1 MDALV
6 YEGSPLA
13 DIVEGDAT
21 PFQTPQSPRAPPQQ
35 YAPRGLPRLQNPL
48 HFIRCQAR
56 LLTDSSEAP
65 FLERFRYIIVA
76 SQLLTHNAEPRGQK
90 SADDATTALPF
101 SLRGAYVI
109 VSLSFSFAWLLSWLR
124 ARLKRPA
131 KIESSEAALFVLV
144 AVSLSVCLVV
154 TARRQ
159 YLKFVR
165 QSALAAASRLVSE
178 SQDFDSSTS
187 AALRYIQEIEVVAK
201 GYDLSHPLPPVSR
214 LDEKY
219 ALQQCRELRAVIAK
233 SLTTGIAQF
242 VHFHN
247 QLQLLV
253 DRAELDTYYHIYEL
267 SSESFAETINYAN
280 ELSVEARDSLRQLR
294 FLFELHAVARRFF
307 LVDLLAV
314 KAFPLWSDVARWRKV
329 AQILQTIAEDSLQM
343 LQALRLAQHREESF
357 ADHPLATSL
366 QGDTWPAR
374 PADSPGTLENAH
386 LKAQMRRL
394 DTLVLAIRALN
405 AKAKIA
411 RDDVAG
417 LLTTTSPG
425 ETAVSASTAKHYD
438 ALGSE
443 LRSILV
449 EWEQGRNAMLAASE
463 PDPKSPLP
471 GSIPRTPI
479 SPSPS
484 LGGLTMVDGGP
495 AEALRLL
502 NGDDDSDSLSLSGL
516 GGEVFEAVA
525 KPRKRM
531 SPALTREE
539 KIAKLQEDRRKRAT
553 LQEQADTTTNM
564 LRELQMVIKHRPSL
578 SRPVTRVSSP

>member
-21 PFQTPQSPRAPPQQ
+21 PFETPQSPQAPPQQ
-35 YAPRGLPRLQNPL
+35 YAPRGLPRLRNPI
-48 HFIRCQAR
+48 HFIRHQAR
-56 LLTDSSEAP
+56 LLTDSSEAR
-65 FLERFRYIIVA
+65 FLERFRYVIVA
-76 SQLLTHNAEPRGQK
+76 SQLLTHDAEPRGQK
-90 SADDATTALPF
+90 AADEPTTSLSF

-109 VSLSFSFAWLLSWLR
+109 VWLSFSFAWLLSWLKT
-124 ARLKRPA
+124 RLNTPA
-131 KIESSEAALFVLV
+131 KIEWSEVALFMLI
-144 AVSLSVCLVV
+144 AISLSVCLVV

-165 QSALAAASRLVSE
+165 QSALTAASRLVSE
-178 SQDFDSSTS
+178 SLSFDSSTS

-201 GYDLSHPLPPVSR
+201 GYDLSNPLPPVSR

-219 ALQQCRELRAVIAK
+219 ALQQCRELRTVVAK

-247 QLQLLV
+247 QLQSLV
-253 DRAELDTYYHIYEL
+253 DPADLDTYYHIYEL
-267 SSESFAETINYAN
+267 SSESFAETVNYAN
-280 ELSVEARDSLRQLR
+280 ELSVEGRDSLRQLR

-314 KAFPLWSDVARWRKV
+314 KAFPFWSDVARWRKV
-329 AQILQTIAEDSLQM
+329 AQILQGIADDSLQM
-343 LQALRLAQHREESF
+343 LQALRLAKLREESF
-357 ADHPLATSL
+357 ADNPLATSL
-366 QGDTWPAR
+366 QD
-374 PADSPGTLENAH
+374 DSLPSLPTDSSATSENQN

-411 RDDVAG
+411 RDEIAG
-417 LLTTTSPG
+417 HLAASPV
-425 ETAVSASTAKHYD
+425 ESTVSTSTAKHYD

-449 EWEQGRNAMLAASE
+449 EWEQGRNTMLAASE
-463 PDPKSPLP
+463 PDQRSPLP
-471 GSIPRTPI
+471 CSIPRTPI

-502 NGDDDSDSLSLSGL
+502 NGDDDSDILSVCGL

-553 LQEQADTTTNM
+553 MQEQAETTTNM

-578 SRPVTRVSSP
+578 SRPVNRVPSL